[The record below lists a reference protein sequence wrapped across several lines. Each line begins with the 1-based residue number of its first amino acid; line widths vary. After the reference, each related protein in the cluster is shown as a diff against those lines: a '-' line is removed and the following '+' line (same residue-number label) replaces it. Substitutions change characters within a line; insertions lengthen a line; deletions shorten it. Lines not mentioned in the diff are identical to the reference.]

1 MHKSTWSGLGAAIVL
16 LMFATAARADTV
28 GVVTSLGGLG
38 ANDTIVWSQKGVD
51 ATDLPANPGF
61 TSTHGLTGSVTLV
74 GPHSLVAVVC
84 PETLC
89 SWNLAGLSGFSAGDS
104 LIWTADTGNSGNGP
118 LTLNFT
124 SKNVSGAG
132 AFIQSD
138 GPAQFT
144 ANIQAFE
151 GGTSLGSF
159 PVTSDVNGDATFIGV
174 LDSTAP
180 NITSVT
186 FSITSCLGDCTDFAI
201 DTVSLNVPG
210 GATPTP
216 TTTATPTITATPT
229 KTATA
234 TATATGTPTVSATA
248 TRTATPTATATST
261 GATSTATPTA
271 TATATATPTATA
283 TATSTAT
290 PTATP
295 TPSGPILMITPT
307 SRDFGT
313 RKVHSTPK
321 KQPFILTN
329 EDSSQTITFQNTL
342 ATVTNS
348 PSSPSFTFPK
358 KKATTCHQ
366 TLPPKGNC
374 TLTLQFSPRKKG
386 PLAGTVTIFDNAAN
400 ANQTIPLTGA
410 GK

>member
-1 MHKSTWSGLGAAIVL
+1 MHKRAFRSFSAAIVL
-16 LMFATAARADTV
+16 ILFATAANADTV
-28 GVVTSLGGLG
+28 SPVTSLGGLS
-38 ANDTIVWSQKGVD
+38 ANDTIVWSPLGAD
-51 ATDLPANPGF
+51 ATDLPATPSF
-61 TSTHGLTGSVTLV
+61 TSTHGLTGSVTLA

-89 SWNLAGLSGFSAGDS
+89 SWNLGGLSGFSAGDS

-132 AFIQSD
+132 AFIQAD

-144 ANIQAFE
+144 ANIQAFM

-159 PVTSDVNGDATFIGV
+159 PVTSDANGDATFIGV
-174 LDSTAP
+174 LDSTAA
-180 NITSVT
+180 NITKVT
-186 FSITSCLGDCTDFAI
+186 FSITSCLGDCSDFAI

-210 GATPTP
+210 GATPTA
-216 TTTATPTITATPT
+216 TATASATPT

-234 TATATGTPTVSATA
+234 TATSTSGTPTASATA
-248 TRTATPTATATST
+248 TATKTATPTATATST
-261 GATSTATPTA
+261 GATSTATATPTA
-271 TATATATPTATA
+271 TATATRTATA

-290 PTATP
+290 PTPTP

-307 SRDFGT
+307 SHDFGT
-313 RKVHSTPK
+313 RKRHSTPR
-321 KQPFILTN
+321 KQTFTLTN
-329 EDSSQTITFQNTL
+329 EDSSQTITFNHTL
-342 ATVTNS
+342 ATVTNA
-348 PSSPSFTFPK
+348 PSFEFPK
-358 KKATTCHQ
+358 KKATNCHL
-366 TLPPKGNC
+366 TLPPMANC

-386 PLAGTVTIFDNAAN
+386 PLAATVTIFDNAAN
-400 ANQTIPLTGA
+400 ANQMIPLTGT

>member
-1 MHKSTWSGLGAAIVL
+1 MHKSTWRGLGAAIVL

-38 ANDTIVWSQKGVD
+38 ANDTIVWSQLGVD
-51 ATDLPANPGF
+51 ATDLTANPSF
-61 TSTHGLTGSVTLV
+61 TSTHSLTGSVTLA

-89 SWNLAGLSGFSAGDS
+89 SWNLGGLSGFSAGDS

-144 ANIQAFE
+144 ANIEAFM

-174 LDSTAP
+174 LDSTAA
-180 NITSVT
+180 NITKVT
-186 FSITSCLGDCTDFAI
+186 FSLTACTGDCTDFAI
-201 DTVSLNVPG
+201 DTVSLNVGG

-248 TRTATPTATATST
+248 TRTATATATATST

-271 TATATATPTATA
+271 TATATA

-295 TPSGPILMITPT
+295 TPSGPILMISPT
-307 SRDFGT
+307 SKDFGT

-386 PLAGTVTIFDNAAN
+386 PLAGTVTIFDNAGN
-400 ANQTIPLTGA
+400 ANQTIPLTGT